1 MVFALMLPNFVA
13 AAGITVIASILGI
26 AGDIFG
32 VSQGSA
38 MWLMTGFMLTYTSF
52 MPILGR
58 LSDQLG
64 RKKVFVTSIAI
75 FTLGLL
81 VSAIT
86 DNFSLVITGRL
97 IQGIGAAGILPITNA
112 FVSEQFPEKKGK
124 YLAMVNATYGLGV
137 IVGVNIGGIT
147 YDLLGWKWMFLIIFI
162 ASVISVVLAET
173 LIKVPSQ
180 ANREREPFKVDIT
193 GGLFFMLAIISFL
206 LLVQNLSK
214 YDFFSLQVTG
224 FLLSL
229 VVFATLFAV
238 RELKIPNPAIQLR
251 GFRKPGFLIYNLL
264 ALFFG
269 IAMFIFTTFF
279 PSYTQV
285 LFGYSVSQSV
295 YAIDPFALAMVVF
308 IMLGG
313 MIIKTFGARTS
324 MIAGAL
330 LFAIGSFVF
339 ASFTNSE
346 LSYFLNSLL
355 LAAGLGISMTPMN
368 YIVIE
373 EGGIENQG
381 SSAGI
386 VSIMRS
392 LGGVIGPAFA
402 GLMMSKIDF
411 SSLFVMDSII
421 ETYNRIFLMS
431 FYSVLVMLFLG
442 ITGYI
447 VNRKNRLELEVT
459 K

>member
-1 MVFALMLPNFVA
+1 
-13 AAGITVIASILGI
+13 
-26 AGDIFG
+26 
-32 VSQGSA
+32 
-38 MWLMTGFMLTYTSF
+38 
-52 MPILGR
+52 
-58 LSDQLG
+58 
-64 RKKVFVTSIAI
+64 
-75 FTLGLL
+75 
-81 VSAIT
+81 
-86 DNFSLVITGRL
+86 
-97 IQGIGAAGILPITNA
+97 
-112 FVSEQFPEKKGK
+112 
-124 YLAMVNATYGLGV
+124 MVNATYGLGV

-162 ASVISVVLAET
+162 ASVISVILAET
-173 LIKVPSQ
+173 LIRVPKQ
-180 ANREREPFKVDIT
+180 TKEERESFKVDII
-193 GGLFFMLAIISFL
+193 GGLFFMLTITSFL

-214 YDFFSLQVTG
+214 YDFLSLQVTG
-224 FLLSL
+224 FL
-229 VVFATLFAV
+229 ATLVLFAILFTV
-238 RELKIPNPAIQLR
+238 RELKTPNPAIQLR
-251 GFRKPGFLIYNLL
+251 GFGKPGFLIYNLL

-295 YAIDPFALAMVVF
+295 YAIDPFALAMVIF

-313 MIIKTFGARTS
+313 MIIRGYGARIS

-339 ASFTNSE
+339 AMFTSSE
-346 LSYFLNSLL
+346 ASYFLNSLL

-421 ETYNRIFLMS
+421 ETYNRIFLMA
-431 FYSVLVMLFLG
+431 FYSVLVMLFLS
-442 ITGYI
+442 ITGYAI
-447 VNRKNRLELEVT
+447 NPKKKPELEVT